1 MRIILRQTFPLGRFH
16 ATPWKVSPY
25 DDPHGEWPPSP
36 WRLLR
41 ALLARSFQYR
51 REGGDASDAQQA
63 ALAGAFASSTIEWHL
78 PPASWRGPG
87 LRQYQPAEFQ
97 WNPAAAKEPGMK
109 GYKTTKV
116 MDAFWLT
123 DRSDDSESEGALWW
137 FLDGPA
143 WTDETLALLDSCAAR
158 LTYFG
163 RAESITELARI
174 TDTNTP
180 APMPNCTLTKQRK
193 QGAVP
198 VLALAPEATLT
209 DALRSTDSPELANGD
224 LPPGACWSYAQRPDR
239 PTTRP
244 MRKPEKQRPPV
255 QWMQFALGSRIPI
268 YEKSA
273 VTLTQRFRGAA
284 AKCLLLAATDGNMDD
299 WTKAPPEMQELGA
312 TLTGKDADGKP
323 LIGHR
328 HAVFFLHFEG
338 GEATRL
344 CAWSADGFT
353 HDEQIAMLRASER
366 EVSLTYKKS
375 SWAAKLIPLD
385 GLVPPPPGIPQT
397 GAQCWKSMTP
407 YVPPRH
413 VFDRRGKV
421 KRGES
426 VAEQIAEELANREFP
441 TATVEIEEG
450 SARWVKVHQPSR
462 TRDGATND
470 DKRGYTVRITFSEPV
485 KGPIFLGHSCHFG
498 LGLFQP
504 ILSSG
509 AAQLDES
516 DSAASIRNRPKL

>member
-1 MRIILRQTFPLGRFH
+1 
-16 ATPWKVSPY
+16 
-25 DDPHGEWPPSP
+25 
-36 WRLLR
+36 
-41 ALLARSFQYR
+41 
-51 REGGDASDAQQA
+51 
-63 ALAGAFASSTIEWHL
+63 
-78 PPASWRGPG
+78 
-87 LRQYQPAEFQ
+87 
-97 WNPAAAKEPGMK
+97 MK

-123 DRSDDSESEGALWW
+123 DRSDDSESDGALWW

-143 WTDETLALLDSCAAR
+143 WTDETLALLDACAAR

-174 TDTNTP
+174 SDTNTDAP
-180 APMPNCTLTKQRK
+180 APNCTLTTQRK

-198 VLALAPEATLT
+198 VLSLAPEATLT

-224 LPPGACWSYAQRPDR
+224 LPPGACWRYAQRP
-239 PTTRP
+239 PLPKNQP

-299 WTKAPPEMQELGA
+299 WKKAPPEMKELGA

-338 GEATRL
+338 NEATRL
-344 CAWSADGFT
+344 CAWSVDGFT
-353 HDEQIAMLRASER
+353 HAEQISMLHASER

-375 SWAAKLIPLD
+375 SWTAKLIPLD
-385 GLVPPPPGIPQT
+385 GLVPPPPEIPQEGT
-397 GAQCWKSMTP
+397 QHWKSMTP

-421 KRGES
+421 KAGES
-426 VAEQIAEELANREFP
+426 IVEQINEELVGRGFP
-441 TATVEIEEG
+441 TAEVETEEG
-450 SARWVKVHQPSR
+450 SSRWVKVHQPSR
-462 TRDGATND
+462 TREGATND
-470 DKRGYTVRITFSEPV
+470 DKRGYTVHITFSEPI
-485 KGPIFLGHSCHFG
+485 KGPVFLGHSCHFG
-498 LGLFQP
+498 LGLFIPCEQT
-504 ILSSG
+504 
-509 AAQLDES
+509 
-516 DSAASIRNRPKL
+516 